1 MSLMVPKVRADHKC
15 RLAPK
20 NTFLALKP
28 GFSCVHNYIFYKFK
42 WVLQRLSTREKI
54 MPGRVL
60 KILGFSKISGISVS
74 VLYHSDATSPL
85 QVFLHIY
92 IYPFAPILKKLLRNS
107 SKTYWFSRC
116 SFEIHA
122 AHSLLIHE
130 TGESRLMLASRVHFS
145 ITKV

>member
-1 MSLMVPKVRADHKC
+1 MVPKVRVDHKC

-92 IYPFAPILKKLLRNS
+92 ILSLQFLRNS
-107 SKTYWFSRC
+107 CVILQRRIGSHVVRLKFTPR
-116 SFEIHA
+116 IR
-122 AHSLLIHE
+122 SL
-130 TGESRLMLASRVHFS
+130 F
-145 ITKV
+145 TKLERAG